1 MTIDA
6 KSRQEAGLKPRIA
19 AIVVAAG
26 RGTRISG
33 TNESAPP
40 KQYIELAGASILRRT
55 VKALLDTGL
64 VDAVLPVIHADDRTL
79 YEAAMGSDLDD
90 GRILTPAAG
99 GRTRQESVLNGLE
112 ALAEAAPEFV
122 LIHDAARPF
131 VTRDIVSDAVARL
144 EDGASALLAAV
155 PVADTLKRVDSDETV
170 GATID
175 RSGIWAAQT
184 PQSFRYSDILDAH
197 RKAADAGLTD
207 FTDDAAV
214 AEWAGIR
221 VHVSAGSPANTKI
234 TTPDDLAAA
243 ERRVLMEEWLKLG
256 DIRVGTGYDVHAF
269 EPGTAV
275 ILGGLEIPFNRKLK
289 GHSDAD
295 VVLHAIADA
304 IFGALGEGDIGHHFP
319 PSDEQWKGATSDRF
333 LEFAVGQVAKRGG
346 KIAHLDTTI
355 VCEAPKIG
363 PHRERMRQRI
373 AEICRLPVSRVSVK
387 ATTSEQLG
395 FTGRKEGIAAMASA
409 TVKLPFDS
417 TGGDT

>member
-131 VTRDIVSDAVARL
+131 VTRDIVADAVARL

-333 LEFAVGQVAKRGG
+333 LEFAVEQVEKRGG